1 MKITPGNPKGQVL
14 VLLAVIIT
22 VLLGLAALALDIGRA
37 YGVRA
42 KLNAAVDAASYE
54 ATRVLGQGSD
64 KNNETLM
71 KEKAQAVATAY
82 FNANY
87 PAGYLGATPATGTP
101 SFSAVRGEDGNWSV
115 SISATATMPTF
126 FAGVL
131 GSKWQSLDISSSA
144 GAERKTVD
152 MVLVIDTSYSLNAVF
167 SPVAGT
173 SNASVKESA
182 KAYVDWFNAN
192 DDRVGLVAF
201 SSATKTIVPIS
212 KNARGFDKDKIK
224 AEIDKLSSA
233 GNTASEEGMREALA
247 QLENVDADKR
257 SGKRVIVFFS
267 DGAPNTI
274 NGDFPLGSGKKKGN
288 LYAAVGS
295 PPGTRPSEIF
305 SQTSYPSTKADST
318 GYVNSLPAK
327 LTDVDGSI
335 SMKGTRVLSGKTTDA
350 EFQCDVIKAARNM
363 VENVATA
370 AHDKGVFVY
379 TLGLGAQLENPYEVP
394 STCDVL
400 GNGKFEQEKGSTIL
414 ANLAAITSGIYCK
427 AETVDDLTPC
437 FDKLASSILRIS
449 K

>member
-1 MKITPGNPKGQVL
+1 M
-14 VLLAVIIT
+14 
-22 VLLGLAALALDIGRA
+22 
-37 YGVRA
+37 
-42 KLNAAVDAASYE
+42 
-54 ATRVLGQGSD
+54 
-64 KNNETLM
+64 
-71 KEKAQAVATAY
+71 
-82 FNANY
+82 
-87 PAGYLGATPATGTP
+87 
-101 SFSAVRGEDGNWSV
+101 
-115 SISATATMPTF
+115 
-126 FAGVL
+126 
-131 GSKWQSLDISSSA
+131 
-144 GAERKTVD
+144 
-152 MVLVIDTSYSLNAVF
+152 
-167 SPVAGT
+167 
-173 SNASVKESA
+173 
-182 KAYVDWFNAN
+182 
-192 DDRVGLVAF
+192 
-201 SSATKTIVPIS
+201 
-212 KNARGFDKDKIK
+212 
-224 AEIDKLSSA
+224 
-233 GNTASEEGMREALA
+233 
-247 QLENVDADKR
+247 DADKR